1 METIRK
7 DKQGY
12 RLIDILGS
20 VFILVVFVALATK
33 NKGLGRTD
41 GMQGQFYQNFDKTKV
56 VVGLVSRSKY
66 RSCSVSYQMLPAY

>member
-20 VFILVVFVALATK
+20 VFILVVFVALATE
-33 NKGLGRTD
+33 NKCLERTD
-41 GMQGQFYQNFDKTKV
+41 GMQGQFYQNFDKTKAV
-56 VVGLVSRSKY
+56 VRLVSRSKY
-66 RSCSVSYQMLPAY
+66 RSCSVSCQMLPAY